1 MEAKQAATAILMLES
16 AEEDVVANACD
27 ALYKFAE
34 KCLYFLLYY
43 VYSYMTLDSFD
54 AFLWHQGR
62 YDIFINLANR

>member
-34 KCLYFLLYY
+34 KCLYFFAVLCVLIH
-43 VYSYMTLDSFD
+43 D
-54 AFLWHQGR
+54 A
-62 YDIFINLANR
+62 